1 MKFLIVVIVLLVAMV
16 GFGQYRKRAAA
27 AEKARAAFVRDS
39 TTRAESLKVAEAESL
54 QTAPVGGPRA
64 PVASIVNDPSTRP
77 QQLKLP
83 TPERKVVTRKYG
95 PTNRKP

>member
-1 MKFLIVVIVLLVAMV
+1 MKFLIVVIVLLVALV
-16 GFGQYRKRAAA
+16 GYGQYRSRAAK

-54 QTAPVGGPRA
+54 QAVPAGGPRA
-64 PVASIVNDPSTRP
+64 PVASIVEQSPGP
-77 QQLKLP
+77 QERKLP
-83 TPERKVVTRKYG
+83 RPERKVVTQKYG